1 MTQNGKTL
9 SMHNGAIWKGTYTNN
24 GMLLKLHENSYTI
37 GYSALLSPDGASAG
51 KVKFGDGVFYDAHQ
65 KNNKV
70 YAGAPTVSEAVSK
83 FAGIVV
89 REAGIASGYPAI
101 NDEVAD
107 FQKGLIAKEGYIE
120 YKEAYVV
127 TTESHTELGA
137 KKSVFDNVDL
147 SYVLM
152 ASASNGSIYFAQTS
166 SDKVS
171 SSDVLVGKIVSMNPD
186 DKTVTV
192 YISPAIY
199 A

>member
-70 YAGAPTVSEAVSK
+70 YAGAPTVSEAVPK

-127 TTESHTELGA
+127 TTTSHASLGT

>member
-51 KVKFGDGVFYDAHQ
+51 KVKFGDGVFYDVHQ

-70 YAGAPTVSEAVSK
+70 YAGAPTVSEAVPK

-127 TTESHTELGA
+127 TTTSHTELGT

-152 ASASNGSIYFAQTS
+152 VSASNGSIYFAQTS